1 MEYYKKYF
9 LSPFWFLFIIL
20 IIFISAI
27 TVVASSNS
35 EEIMNI
41 NSSNFNNQISIN
53 HILFKLEIIDV
64 TDKNISSF
72 NLERFEYEEENDQEF
87 NFINKDQLIEFYGNN
102 FEIMLQKLREQESE
116 ESILSPRII
125 VAPGHT
131 ATLQVAEEEL
141 YLDVESVDSITYTNI
156 FELDLTPKNEF
167 DKEENP
173 ILTVINLK
181 TGKGP
186 TGIAT
191 EVWIKPAQP
200 YLLALME
207 STRKNRI
214 EKKIGERKEIEK
226 RYFAVFLT
234 ARPVGV
240 LTLPDLSVS
249 LAGLEEIFNHRE
261 LSQKETRLI
270 LKYAYEKKIDQNQK
284 ISLSGFYQNDSNI
297 KIDLKLNEILT
308 DRHTISLSGHI
319 YDNLWMG
326 LEFIKLANKENE
338 LALKFSDLVKLG
350 PLKLDAGL
358 NPLTYNFEDRESNYK
373 NPNWYI
379 RGESDLGQKLNFALE
394 YRSLIE
400 YDFAGIDVAYDFNNY
415 GLLFGYTWNVD
426 LDQEESYWLGLQYE
440 F

>member
-284 ISLSGFYQNDSNI
+284 ISLTGSYQNDAKI
-297 KIDLKLNEILT
+297 KIDFNLNEILT
-308 DRHTISLSGHI
+308 DRHTISLSGHV

-326 LEFIKLANKENE
+326 VEFAKLANEENE
-338 LALKFSDLVKLG
+338 LALKLSDLVKIG
-350 PLKLDAGL
+350 PLKLDAGV
-358 NPLTYNFEDRESNYK
+358 NPLTYNFEVKESNYK
-373 NPNWYI
+373 NPSWYI
-379 RGESDLGQKLNFALE
+379 RGESDLGEKLNLALE

-400 YDFAGIDVAYDFNNY
+400 YDLAGVDLAYKLNNY
-415 GLLFGYTWNVD
+415 GLLFGYNWNLD
-426 LDQEESYWLGLQYE
+426 LEQEDSYWLGLQYN